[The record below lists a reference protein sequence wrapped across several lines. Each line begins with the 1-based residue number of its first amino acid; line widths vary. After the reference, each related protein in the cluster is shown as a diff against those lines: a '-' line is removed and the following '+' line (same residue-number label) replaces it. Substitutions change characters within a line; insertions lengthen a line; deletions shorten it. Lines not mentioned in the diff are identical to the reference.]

1 MTVTPFHTGLVVRDV
16 DATRQRLSETIG
28 ARWASVRTEKRDI
41 WTPSGIRTVEF
52 SGTFTVD
59 GPMHLELI
67 RTVPGSLWEDPSSPF
82 AVHHVGC
89 WSTDIAK
96 DSRRLIESGAP
107 VVAAGGSDPNA
118 PEHFVYHDLGERG
131 YLELLDVAAQPMFTE
146 WWRGRD

>member
-16 DATRQRLSETIG
+16 DATIQRLSETIG
-28 ARWASVRTEKRDI
+28 ARWTSIRTETRDI
-41 WTPSGIRTVEF
+41 WTPDGIRSVEF

-59 GPMHLELI
+59 GPMRLELI
-67 RTVPGSLWEDPSSPF
+67 RTVPGSLWEDATSEF

-96 DSRRLIESGAP
+96 DSRQLTESGAP
-107 VVAAGGSDPNA
+107 VVAAGGNDPNA

-131 YLELLDVAAQPMFTE
+131 YLELLDVAAQTMFAD
-146 WWRGRD
+146 WWEGRD